1 MTELTHSGNRAGR
14 AIAMTLYSP
23 VRPWYRRSPGRPSYE
38 RGALWLWGVFVVLRA
53 LPQKTQIIHDL
64 SFIHFA
70 RWILIRRIPDFGQ
83 PREQLKHKLLMFESN
98 YNGGF
103 AQYVDG
109 FAGVLKFD
117 LSRIWGTSYG
127 FPGPHPVTPF
137 KDYVQTNDFIVD
149 HYYSA
154 YPDATTTMITSALAV
169 RTAISDFNQQAE
181 TYEASEFADAY
192 RKVLTDIQGKL

>member
-1 MTELTHSGNRAGR
+1 MTGSPMTGNHAGR

-23 VRPWYRRSPGRPSYE
+23 VLPWYRHTPNRPFFE

-53 LPQKTQIIHDL
+53 LPSKTQIIHDL

-70 RWILIRRIPDFGQ
+70 RWTLIRRIPDFGQ
-83 PREQLKHKLLMFESN
+83 PREKLKPRLLMFESN

-109 FAGVLKFD
+109 FAGVLGFD

-137 KDYVQTNDFIVD
+137 KEYVEAYDFTVD

-169 RTAISDFNQQAE
+169 KNAISNFNQRAE
-181 TYEASEFADAY
+181 SYEASDFADAY
-192 RKVLTDIQGKL
+192 RELLTGIQEKL